1 MPQPA
6 ATTRTDF
13 DRIALLTERS
23 GWSHNDH
30 YHNFLLSHVPRHCKA
45 ILEIGCGTGAFS
57 RALAARSSRAVALD
71 LSPEMVRIARER
83 SRQHTNIDFHI
94 ADALEWEFPPDHF
107 DCVVSIATLHHL
119 PMEAVLPKI
128 KRTLKTNGVLII
140 LDLYQAQGLADM
152 LTSVLA
158 VPVNLVLGL
167 IKRGRLRE
175 PREVREAW
183 AEHGRHDSYLTL
195 SQIHRICASTLP
207 GAKVRKHLLWR
218 YSIIWKKDE

>member
-1 MPQPA
+1 MPQSM
-6 ATTRTDF
+6 ATTRSDF

-30 YHNFLLSHVPRHCKA
+30 YHNFLLRHVPRHCKST
-45 ILEIGCGTGAFS
+45 LEIGCGMGAFS
-57 RALAARSSRAVALD
+57 RSLAARSNHVVALD

-83 SRQHTNIDFHI
+83 SRQHTNIDFYL
-94 ADALEWEFPPDHF
+94 ADALEWEFPADSF

-119 PMEAVLPKI
+119 RMEAILPKI
-128 KRTLKTNGVLII
+128 KRTLKANGVLII
-140 LDLYQAQGLADM
+140 LDLYQAEGLSDM

-167 IKRGRLRE
+167 TKRGRLRE

-195 SQIHRICASTLP
+195 PQIRRICASALP